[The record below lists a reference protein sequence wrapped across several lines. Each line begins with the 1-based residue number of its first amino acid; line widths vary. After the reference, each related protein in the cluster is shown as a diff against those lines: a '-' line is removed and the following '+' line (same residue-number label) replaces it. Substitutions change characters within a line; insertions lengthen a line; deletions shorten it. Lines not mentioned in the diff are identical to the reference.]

1 MLGYFSGK
9 SGFFDLA
16 CMEVD
21 GVALNPHIEHI
32 VFSKWNMTDLPQLVL
47 WLLIRDV
54 EAYF

>member
-21 GVALNPHIEHI
+21 GVALNPHTEHI